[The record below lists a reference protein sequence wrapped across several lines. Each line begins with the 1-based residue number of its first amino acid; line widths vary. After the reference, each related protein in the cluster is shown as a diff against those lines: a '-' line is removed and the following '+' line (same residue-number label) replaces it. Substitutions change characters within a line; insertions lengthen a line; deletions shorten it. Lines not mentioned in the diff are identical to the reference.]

1 VRLADISILTAAMRQ
16 REQALQL
23 LTHDMRSPQT
33 SILAML
39 ATTPDLPPE
48 LSERMAAYAK
58 RTLALADG
66 FVQLARAEVTPGVP
80 GARRPV
86 RRRGRGDRRAVAA
99 VGQRQIRIARSAA
112 RRR

>member
-48 LSERMAAYAK
+48 LSDRLAAYA
-58 RTLALADG
+58 
-66 FVQLARAEVTPGVP
+66 RAPWPWPTASCSWPGP
-80 GARRPV
+80 R
-86 RRRGRGDRRAVAA
+86 
-99 VGQRQIRIARSAA
+99 
-112 RRR
+112 